1 MTGGRPVVVE
11 GKVGRGV
18 GFIVAIWVL
27 YKMTMVT
34 MPAMAETVRT
44 TKAAAKALVTEEL
57 LDMVVCPE
65 GACQEEMSPMSPSA

>member
-1 MTGGRPVVVE
+1 MVVG

-34 MPAMAETVRT
+34 MPAMAEAVRT
-44 TKAAAKALVTEEL
+44 TKAAANALLTEEF

-65 GACQEEMSPMSPSA
+65 GACQEEIRSMSPSA